1 MDRRRAAGLGLI
13 ETFLVKRVV
22 GDEAQNLVGGEAERL
37 QYQNGPAALPVDGW
51 SQEGKRGPPIASVGD
66 TLWRV
71 VSIIGPL
78 PRSQDKD
85 LRRL

>member
-51 SQEGKRGPPIASVGD
+51 FQEGKRGRPIASVGLYGASYLSS
-66 TLWRV
+66 TLVPSPGRK
-71 VSIIGPL
+71 IRI
-78 PRSQDKD
+78 
-85 LRRL
+85 